1 HPRLHDQPHA
11 ERAAVLLTDR
21 VGLMLNPTMR
31 ASPRV
36 MTAMR
41 LHADGVPLAL
51 DSVPMPVPGSGQV
64 LLEVLA
70 CGVCRTDLHVVDGE
84 LPRTPHPITPGH
96 EIVGRVIE
104 RGQAVTHPDMGE
116 RVGVPWLGYTCGVCR
131 YCRAGLENLCDY
143 ARFTGYTLDGG
154 YAQFV

>member
-1 HPRLHDQPHA
+1 MDSGSATTPTIRPATMFRGHWLRASSPFRAASINAIIRSGQPVRQAAAEDCRTGSRADHPRLHDQPHA

-51 DSVPMPVPGSGQV
+51 DSVPMPVPGSGQ
-64 LLEVLA
+64 
-70 CGVCRTDLHVVDGE
+70 
-84 LPRTPHPITPGH
+84 
-96 EIVGRVIE
+96 
-104 RGQAVTHPDMGE
+104 
-116 RVGVPWLGYTCGVCR
+116 
-131 YCRAGLENLCDY
+131 
-143 ARFTGYTLDGG
+143 
-154 YAQFV
+154 